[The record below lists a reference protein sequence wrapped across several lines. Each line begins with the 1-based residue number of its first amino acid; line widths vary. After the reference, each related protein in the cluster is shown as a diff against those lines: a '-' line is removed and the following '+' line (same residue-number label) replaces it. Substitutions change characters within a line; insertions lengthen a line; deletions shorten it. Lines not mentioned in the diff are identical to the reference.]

1 MSANQNEAEIGV
13 SLKAAILRARVARG
27 QKPEISLEGNIGG
40 ARVSAGVSDGKPT
53 VNVSREWRF

>member
-1 MSANQNEAEIGV
+1 MSADQNGAEIGV

-27 QKPEISLEGNIGG
+27 QKPAASVSGSIGG
-40 ARVSAGVSDGKPT
+40 ADVSIGVDGGKPT